1 MIRTNATEPT
11 LTQIT
16 ASYRNK
22 ANVRLARAIHPLMT
36 HCSYCRHSAHRWAL
50 KLIALD
56 PQTGE
61 DAAVGLTNYEWM
73 IEGAARSYQTVPA
86 VRRQYDAVVEAYRQ
100 WRDALSTERV
110 AA

>member
-1 MIRTNATEPT
+1 MIRTNAAEPT

-36 HCSYCRHSAHRWAL
+36 HCAYDRYSAHRWAL

-61 DAAVGLTNYEWM
+61 DVAAGLVNYASM
-73 IEGAARSYQTVPA
+73 IEGALAAYATKPSK
-86 VRRQYDAVVEAYRQ
+86 RRECDAVVEAYRQ
-100 WRDALSTERV
+100 WRDTLSAERV